1 MSRWSRVEP
10 GEAAAALAV
19 AVFHLPL
26 FFGRAI
32 WARDV
37 AYWVVP
43 SRFVYRQSLLD
54 GSLPVWNHTQG
65 IGLPVLANPLH
76 GVFYPP
82 TLLALLE
89 PLAWTSSLFFFLHVL
104 LGSIGVARLARRM
117 ACSPPAS
124 AVAGI
129 AWALAGTTLSEWTAG
144 MRLPGLAWI
153 PWITLGAWTLSERLT
168 LRASL
173 RMAAPLAM
181 CLLAGEPFIAMF
193 GVLVAAATVPA
204 SPASAA
210 LLADRAKALRAA
222 GLLALAVVTG
232 ALVSAVAVLPALA
245 AASGTQ
251 RGSAVDEA
259 VAMGWSVPVARFVDL
274 FVVGGFGLASAI
286 TQHPYAQAL
295 TGPHPLL
302 FSHYLGAT
310 VAALALLGLRRDRR
324 ALTLALVAVV
334 AALLA
339 MGRFTP
345 LYAVARALLPPLRL
359 MRAPEKFVAIVSTA
373 TPLLAALGFDRA
385 LADLR
390 ALRWTLPVAAALVGV
405 ALWAYPPPVAA
416 VLRSGALQALVGL
429 GLLAAAL
436 LAARRAPRVAPWI
449 AVACVF
455 LDLGHAGSMLLSWRP
470 LSETRWRPPVTDAL
484 LATFASRASP
494 APVRLHRA
502 GSLSTQTAG
511 FESVALQLR
520 PFATLPPNHATLFG
534 VAAIPPYDVAAAPA
548 LDDLLGTR
556 RVAVTRLLSVDATLQ
571 PTRPNEAR
579 PGGLRYVA
587 PAVEGVDLLAIEGSL
602 PRVYPVARATPDR
615 RSAAL
620 EPDVVAGERAVVEDP
635 AARLDAPPGRAGTCA
650 LRRMRNGE
658 IDADCA
664 LDRDALVVFVE
675 QHAPG
680 WTARVDGAVTPVV
693 KTNLVAMGVRA
704 RAGRRRIAL
713 RYQPPGLRAGALASL
728 AGVALAVALA
738 TLRRRQNTS
747 A

>member
-43 SRFVYRQSLLD
+43 SRHVYRQSLLE
-54 GSLPVWNHTQG
+54 GALPVWNHTQG

-104 LGSIGVARLARRM
+104 LGAIGVARLARRM

-144 MRLPGLAWI
+144 MRLPGLSWI
-153 PWITLGAWTLSERLT
+153 PWITLGAWAASERGT
-168 LRASL
+168 LRATL
-173 RMAAPLAM
+173 RMSLPLAM

-193 GVLVAAATVPA
+193 GVLVAVATVPA
-204 SPASAA
+204 SPAFDA
-210 LLADRAKALRAA
+210 LRADRAKALRAA
-222 GLLALAVVTG
+222 GLLALSVVTG

-251 RGSAVDEA
+251 RGGAVDEA

-310 VAALALLGLRRDRR
+310 VAALALVALRRDRR
-324 ALTLALVAVV
+324 ALTLALVALV

-345 LYAVARALLPPLRL
+345 LYAIARTLLPPLKL

-385 LADLR
+385 LASPR
-390 ALRWTLPVAAALVGV
+390 AQRWMLPIVAALAAV

-416 VLRSGALQALVGL
+416 VLRAGALQSLAGFA
-429 GLLAAAL
+429 LLAVAL
-436 LAARRAPRVAPWI
+436 LAAKRAPRAAPWV

-470 LSETRWRPPVTDAL
+470 LAETRWRPPVTDAL
-484 LATFASRASP
+484 LSTFAPGASP

-502 GSLSTQTAG
+502 ASLSTQTEG
-511 FESVALQLR
+511 FASVAPQLR

-571 PTRPNEAR
+571 RAHPNDAR
-579 PGGLRYVA
+579 PAGLRFVST
-587 PAVEGVDLLAIEGSL
+587 AVEGVELLAIEGSL

-615 RSAAL
+615 RGAVLDA
-620 EPDVVAGERAVVEDP
+620 DVVAGERAVLADG
-635 AARLDAPPGRAGTCA
+635 ALTLDAPPGRPGSCA

-658 IDADCA
+658 IDAECA

-680 WTARVDGAVTPVV
+680 WTARVDGAAAPIAT
-693 KTNLVAMGVRA
+693 TNLVAMGRPLA
-704 RAGRRRIAL
+704 RGQFHRIAL
-713 RYQPPGLRAGALASL
+713 RSPPGLRAGALASL
-728 AGVALAVALA
+728 VGVALAITLA
-738 TLRRRQNTS
+738 TVRRRQGAAS
-747 A
+747 